1 MIRRLYNLFLSK
13 DKEFAKQVRQITGF
27 TPQETFLYHLA
38 LRHSSL
44 VTTRKTSARECNERL
59 EFLGDT
65 VLDVVISEHLFKLYP
80 TQDEGFLTEMR
91 AKIVNRRSLNDIC
104 RKIKLD
110 NLIQFHQSRKGQ
122 VNKSMYGDALEA
134 FIGAV
139 YMDLGFAK
147 TKKFILGRIISEHL
161 DMTEVEEAIYNYKSI
176 LLEYVQ
182 KEKLEALVYELVQ
195 ESGDG
200 NNKFFKI
207 HVKIGDR
214 VVGTGDGKKKKV
226 AEQNASENA
235 LISLKVITP
244 EGVIANGNGNG
255 NGKEE

>member
-1 MIRRLYNLFLSK
+1 LIQAWYNLVFSK
-13 DKEFAKQVRQITGF
+13 DREFVKQVRQITGY
-27 TPQETFLYHLA
+27 TPREVFLYRLA

-65 VLDVVISEHLFKLYP
+65 ILDAVISEHLFKLYP

-91 AKIVNRRSLNDIC
+91 AKIVNRRSLNEIC

-110 NLIQFHQSRKGQ
+110 NLIQFHHSRKGQ

-139 YMDLGFAK
+139 YLDLGFGP
-147 TKKFILGRIISEHL
+147 TKNFVLTRIIGEHL
-161 DMTEVEEAIYNYKSI
+161 DMTEVEEAIYNYKSM

-182 KEKLEALVYELVQ
+182 KEKLADLNYELVH

-200 NNKFFKI
+200 NNKFFK
-207 HVKIGDR
+207 VQVRIGDR
-214 VVGTGDGKKKKV
+214 ILGSGDGKKKKI
-226 AEQNASENA
+226 AEQNASESA
-235 LISLKVITP
+235 LITLKVLAPDGTP
-244 EGVIANGNGNG
+244 IGGHVASHNDD
-255 NGKEE
+255 